1 MAGKP
6 KAKSEVARPREEEQ
20 KEGMAAFNSEAA
32 EVLAAACQAYANGVA
47 TLNGELMG
55 FVSTRLNHDV
65 ELSRALSRC
74 ANWSDAVNL
83 QQDWARQA
91 TEEYLAEASRLTELA
106 SKVAKENW
114 EPVYER
120 ANRMMMEIS
129 KTAD

>member
-1 MAGKP
+1 MAR
-6 KAKSEVARPREEEQ
+6 KSQVTPESARARANEQ
-20 KEGMAAFNSEAA
+20 WEGMAAFNNEAA
-32 EVLAAACQAYANGVA
+32 EILTTACLAYANGVA
-47 TLNGELMG
+47 TMNGELLG
-55 FVSTRLNHDV
+55 FVRTRLNHDV
-65 ELSRALSRC
+65 ELSRALSQC

-91 TEEYLAEASRLTELA
+91 TEEYLAEAGKLTELA

-120 ANRMMMEIS
+120 ANQMMMEIN

>member
-1 MAGKP
+1 MAGEP
-6 KAKSEVARPREEEQ
+6 KATSGVARPREKEQ

-32 EVLAAACQAYANGVA
+32 EILAAACEACANGVA

-55 FVSTRLNHDV
+55 FVSTRLNHDM
-65 ELSRALSRC
+65 ELSRALSQC

-114 EPVYER
+114 ESVYER
-120 ANRMMMEIS
+120 ANRMMMEIN